1 MATSLMDLVDA
12 DYKTTSDADGINTK
26 LMSRLGLKTRYEPA
40 RLAIARSLSISDLPP
55 ELERGDDVEDG
66 KVIKGRNLFGV
77 GEDLNTWV
85 ALIVEHAKREDISRK
100 DIQDLVRRHW
110 HRGAHLLWTEW
121 TECREDF
128 DKFVLRLAER
138 AGLREGD
145 GELPVSGSEAGGA
158 FRPKAV
164 PVILK
169 IGNPS
174 VDVSTRQPVS
184 WVLNGRG
191 VSPHV
196 ALMGT
201 LGTGKTRTGMD
212 MLRAIK
218 QQAGCPILLF
228 DMEKGDL
235 AGDANLARDLG
246 ATVVRAKREPVP
258 LDVLHAGERDENA
271 VNDASIR
278 FRESFAR
285 VMPSRPGG
293 RQLDALRD
301 GARRAL
307 MGTTPTRIADVKAK
321 VKEVYSET
329 KSRDDVVIATFND
342 LTLSEYFSPQLTPE
356 EFFKRSWIIDVSSMS
371 ETAQRLIVFLVLDAL
386 DAYCKSL
393 GDSEVDEQGHRAMRL
408 VFGVDEARKILGY
421 EHQSLISLIRTGRSK
436 GISAFLISQSPDDY
450 DGEDENFLENIGLAV
465 CFRTNA
471 RSTALNSV
479 LGQPVDLGGLPNGV
493 CVTRLPDRP
502 GVTRVRAWE

>member
-12 DYKTTSDADGINTK
+12 DYRTTHDANEINTK
-26 LMSRLGLKTRYEPA
+26 LMSKLGVKTRYEPA
-40 RLAIARSLSISDLPP
+40 RLAIARSLSLDEQPP
-55 ELERGDDVEDG
+55 ELPRGQDDEDG
-66 KVIKGRNLFGV
+66 KAIKGRNLFGT
-77 GEDLNTWV
+77 GEDLDTWI
-85 ALIVEHAKREDISRK
+85 ALIVEHAKRDDITRK

-110 HRGAHLLWTEW
+110 HRGATLLWTEW
-121 TECREDF
+121 HECSEDY

-138 AGLREGD
+138 GGIREGN
-145 GELPVSGSEAGGA
+145 GELPGGIGLSGATMQLK
-158 FRPKAV
+158 PV
-164 PVILK
+164 PVVLK

-174 VDVSTRQPVS
+174 IDTSTNQPVS
-184 WVLNGRG
+184 WLLNGRG

-212 MLRAIK
+212 MLRAVRN
-218 QQAGCPILLF
+218 QSGCPILLF

-246 ATVVRAKREPVP
+246 ATIIRAKREPVP
-258 LDVLHAGERDENA
+258 LDVLFAGERDEAA

-285 VMPSRPGG
+285 VMTSRPGG
-293 RQLDALRD
+293 QQLDALRE

-307 MGTTPTRIADVKAK
+307 LGTAPTRIADVKAK
-321 VKEVYSET
+321 VKEVYSES
-329 KSRDDVVIATFND
+329 KRRDDVVVATFND
-342 LTLSEYFSPQLTPE
+342 LTLSEFFTPTMSPE
-356 EFFKRSWIIDVSSMS
+356 DFFKRSWIIDVSAMS
-371 ETAQRLIVFLVLDAL
+371 EMAQRLIVFLVLDAL

-393 GDSEVDEQGHRAMRL
+393 QDSELDANGHRALRL

-421 EHQSLISLIRTGRSK
+421 EHNSLISLIRTGRSK

-471 RSTALNSV
+471 RSTALSAA
-479 LGQPVDLGGLPNGV
+479 LGQQVDLGGLPNGV

-502 GVTRVRAWE
+502 GIIRVKAWD

>member
-1 MATSLMDLVDA
+1 VATSLMDLVDA
-12 DYKTTSDADGINTK
+12 DYRTTHEADDINTK
-26 LMSRLGLKTRYEPA
+26 MMTKLGVKTRYEPA
-40 RLAIARSLSISDLPP
+40 RLAIARSLCIEEQPP
-55 ELERGDDVEDG
+55 ELPRGEDDEDG
-66 KVIKGRNLFGV
+66 KAIKGRNLFGT
-77 GEDLNTWV
+77 GEDLNTWI
-85 ALIVEHAKREDISRK
+85 ALIVEHAKRDDITRK

-110 HRGAHLLWTEW
+110 HRGALLLSTEW
-121 TECREDF
+121 QESGQDF
-128 DKFVLRLAER
+128 DKFVMRLAER
-138 AGLREGD
+138 GGIREGD
-145 GELPVSGSEAGGA
+145 GELPGAGGVGPGGSQ
-158 FRPKAV
+158 PKAV

-174 VDVSTRQPVS
+174 IDTSNNQPVS
-184 WVLNGRG
+184 WVLNARG

-212 MLRAIK
+212 MLRAVK
-218 QQAGCPILLF
+218 NQSGCPILLF

-235 AGDANLARDLG
+235 AGDPDLARDLG
-246 ATVVRAKREPVP
+246 ATVIRAKKDPVP
-258 LDVLHAGERDENA
+258 LDVLFAGARDEGA

-285 VMPSRPGG
+285 VMANRPGG
-293 RQLDALRD
+293 QQLDALRE

-307 MGTTPTRIADVKAK
+307 LGTSPTRIADVKAK
-321 VKEVYSET
+321 VKEVYSEA
-329 KSRDDVVIATFND
+329 KKRDDVVVATFND
-342 LTLSEYFSPQLTPE
+342 LTLSEFFAPTMSPE
-356 EFFKRSWIIDVSSMS
+356 EFFKRSWIIDVSAMS

-393 GDSEVDEQGHRAMRL
+393 QDSELDAKGHRALRL

-421 EHQSLISLIRTGRSK
+421 EHNSLISLIRTGRSK

-471 RSTALNSV
+471 RSSALSAV
-479 LGQPVDLGGLPNGV
+479 LGQSVDLGALQNGV
-493 CVTRLPDRP
+493 CVTRLPERA
-502 GVTRVRAWE
+502 GVTRVKAWQ

>member
-12 DYKTTSDADGINTK
+12 DYRTTQEGDAINTK
-26 LMSRLGLKTRYEPA
+26 LMSKLGVKTRYEPA
-40 RLAIARSLSISDLPP
+40 RLAIARSLSIDEQPPDLP
-55 ELERGDDVEDG
+55 RGEDDEDG
-66 KVIKGRNLFGV
+66 KAIKGRNLFGT
-77 GEDLNTWV
+77 GEDLSTWI
-85 ALIVEHAKREDISRK
+85 ALIVEHSKRDDITRK
-100 DIQDLVRRHW
+100 DIQELVRRHW
-110 HRGAHLLWTEW
+110 HRGAGLLWTEW
-121 TECREDF
+121 TECNEDF
-128 DKFVLRLAER
+128 DRFVLRLAER
-138 AGLREGD
+138 GGIREGD
-145 GELPVSGSEAGGA
+145 GELPHGGA
-158 FRPKAV
+158 GAGAVFQPKAV

-174 VDVSTRQPVS
+174 VDTSTNQPVS
-184 WVLNGRG
+184 WVLNARG

-218 QQAGCPILLF
+218 NQSGCPILLF

-246 ATVVRAKREPVP
+246 ATVIRAKREPVP
-258 LDVLHAGERDENA
+258 LDVLFAGERDEGA

-285 VMPSRPGG
+285 VMANKPGG
-293 RQLDALRD
+293 QQQDALRE

-307 MGTTPTRIADVKAK
+307 LGAVPTRITDVKAK
-321 VKEVYSET
+321 VKEVYSES
-329 KSRDDVVIATFND
+329 KKRDDVVIATFND
-342 LTLSEYFSPQLTPE
+342 LTLSEFFVPTMPPE
-356 EFFKRSWIIDVSSMS
+356 AFFKRSWIIDVSAMS

-393 GDSEVDEQGHRAMRL
+393 QDSELDANGHRALRL

-471 RSTALNSV
+471 RSAALSAV
-479 LGQPVDLGGLPNGV
+479 LGQSVDLGALQNGV
-493 CVTRLPDRP
+493 CVTRLPERP
-502 GVTRVRAWE
+502 GVTRVKAWE

>member
-1 MATSLMDLVDA
+1 MATSLMELVDA
-12 DYKTTSDADGINTK
+12 DYKTTLEADAINTK
-26 LMSRLGLKTRYEPA
+26 LMAKLGLRTRYEPA
-40 RLAIARSLSISDLPP
+40 RLAIARSLSITEEPP
-55 ELERGDDVEDG
+55 NPTRGENDEDG

-77 GEDLNTWV
+77 GEDLSTWI
-85 ALIVEHAKREDISRK
+85 ALIVEHARRDDTSRR
-100 DIQDLVRRHW
+100 DIQDLVGRHW
-110 HRGAHLLWTEW
+110 HRGAHLLWNEW
-121 TECREDF
+121 VECGEDF

-138 AGLREGD
+138 AGVREGEGD
-145 GELPVSGSEAGGA
+145 LSPQAAGVSSA
-158 FRPKAV
+158 FKPKAV
-164 PVILK
+164 PVIVR

-174 VDVSTRQPVS
+174 VDVATRQPVS

-212 MLRAIK
+212 MLRAVR

-258 LDVLHAGERDENA
+258 LDVLHAGERDESA

-285 VMPSRPGG
+285 VMQNKPGG
-293 RQLDALRD
+293 AQLDALRD

-307 MGTTPTRIADVKAK
+307 MNAQPTKIVDVRDK
-321 VKEVYSET
+321 VKEVYAEN
-329 KSRDDVVIATFND
+329 KRRDDVVIATFND
-342 LTLSEYFSPQLTPE
+342 LTLSENFVPRLTPD
-356 EFFKRSWIIDVSSMS
+356 EFFKQSWIIDVSAMN
-371 ETAQRLIVFLVLDAL
+371 ETSQRLIVFLVLDAL

-393 GDSEVDEQGHRAMRL
+393 IDSEVDEHGHRALRL

-421 EHQSLISLIRTGRSK
+421 EQQSLISVIRTGRSK

-471 RSTALNSV
+471 RSTALNAV
-479 LGQPVDLGGLPNGV
+479 LGQSVDLAGLSNGV